1 MTEIIARS
9 TEKSI
14 FDSILNKEEAAFVA
28 LYGRRRIGKTFLV
41 EQYFKDKG
49 IFFHMLGIE
58 KAKLKSQLTN
68 FASAF
73 AEAFSGGIVQV
84 IPETW
89 IDAFKLLRQKIQS
102 LSGSQEKIILFFDEL
117 PWLASPR
124 SGFLQ
129 ALEHCWN
136 RYLCNMPN
144 VILIVCGSAASWMIK
159 NIVNN
164 KGGLHRRINYKIN
177 LKPFNLHETELF
189 LNSRNIQL
197 NRKQVV
203 DIYMCIGGVA
213 QYLKYIKRG
222 LSSEQNINT
231 LCFQSHGELY
241 NEFDNLYR
249 SLFKNH
255 TAHIS
260 VVRALAKCRQ
270 GLDYDEIAEMTK
282 IPSGGGLSDI
292 LKELSA
298 ADFILVYQ
306 SKSPSK
312 KVTKYRLT
320 DEFTLFYITWCEQH
334 RDGAIADED
343 PQYWQKQHNTPAWR
357 AWSGY
362 SFEGI
367 CLKHLAQIKKAL
379 GISGVQTQ
387 SYKWAYKS
395 EDIHS
400 DGAEIDLLIDRK
412 DQCINLFEIKYYD
425 SEFSIDK
432 EYAKQLQRK
441 KMVYLE
447 KTKSKKAIFM
457 TLITTYGAKQNENYL
472 GLIDKQLTLNDLFD

>member
-1 MTEIIARS
+1 MANIIARS
-9 TEKSI
+9 TEQSI
-14 FDSILNKEEAAFVA
+14 FDDILQKEEAAFVA

-49 IFFHMLGIE
+49 LFFHLLGIE

-68 FASAF
+68 FANEF
-73 AEAFSGGIVQV
+73 AASFSDGTIQD

-89 IDAFKLLRQKIQS
+89 LDAFNLLQQKIKS
-102 LSGSQEKIILFFDEL
+102 LKNSQKKVILFFDEL

-164 KGGLHRRINYKIN
+164 KGGLHGRINYKIN

-197 NRKQVV
+197 NRKQLV
-203 DIYMCIGGVA
+203 DLYMCIGGVA
-213 QYLKYIKRG
+213 QYLKYVRRG
-222 LSSEQNINT
+222 LSSEQNINN
-231 LCFQSHGELY
+231 LCFQSRGELY
-241 NEFDNLYR
+241 YEFDNLYR

-260 VVRALAKCRQ
+260 VVRSLSKSRQ
-270 GLDYDEIAEMTK
+270 GLEYDEIAEITK

-298 ADFILVYQ
+298 ADFILPYQ
-306 SKSPSK
+306 TISPSK

-320 DEFTLFYITWCEQH
+320 DEFTLFYITWCEKH
-334 RDGAIADED
+334 RDLSIADDD
-343 PQYWQKQHNTPAWR
+343 PEYWQKQHNSPAWR
-357 AWSGY
+357 SWSGY

-367 CLKHLAQIKKAL
+367 CLKHLTQIKQAL
-379 GISGVQTQ
+379 GISGVKTQ
-387 SYKWAYKS
+387 SYKWVYQP
-395 EDIHS
+395 EDS
-400 DGAEIDLLIDRK
+400 NFEGAEIDVLIDRN

-425 SEFSIDK
+425 DEFVIDK
-432 EYAKQLQRK
+432 AYAKQLRKK
-441 KMVYLE
+441 KMVYME
-447 KTKSKKAIFM
+447 QTKTKKTIFM
-457 TLITTYGAKQNENYL
+457 TLMTTYGAKKNEHFL
-472 GLIDKQLTLNDLFD
+472 GLIDKQLTINDLFE